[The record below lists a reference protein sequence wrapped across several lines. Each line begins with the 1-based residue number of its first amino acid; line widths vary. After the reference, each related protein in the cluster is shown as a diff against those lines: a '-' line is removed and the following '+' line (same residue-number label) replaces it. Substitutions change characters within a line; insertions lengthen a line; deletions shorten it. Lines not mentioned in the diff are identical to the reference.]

1 METIKGLIKSL
12 INGGIG
18 AIVGAAF
25 ATAFGWNEWILAVIG
40 YILGWLLLSK
50 SFWEGVRESKE
61 ELAEEDRRRRTKKKG
76 GKVMTKKG
84 VAEWVSIILCLLP
97 SPFVIMFLLI
107 VAGEIREAWHITNFL
122 AVTLCAIVGLIA
134 LLFTSWVLGKLV
146 YFIIK

>member
-1 METIKGLIKSL
+1 
-12 INGGIG
+12 
-18 AIVGAAF
+18 
-25 ATAFGWNEWILAVIG
+25 
-40 YILGWLLLSK
+40 
-50 SFWEGVRESKE
+50 
-61 ELAEEDRRRRTKKKG
+61 
-76 GKVMTKKG
+76 MTKKG

-146 YFIIK
+146 YFIIKKNNSRYSTYTVLYRSYRKFRYNCTVTAYSFPSGS

>member
-1 METIKGLIKSL
+1 
-12 INGGIG
+12 
-18 AIVGAAF
+18 
-25 ATAFGWNEWILAVIG
+25 
-40 YILGWLLLSK
+40 
-50 SFWEGVRESKE
+50 
-61 ELAEEDRRRRTKKKG
+61 
-76 GKVMTKKG
+76 MTKKG

-146 YFIIK
+146 YFIRIKLLFLITSFFIYTKGRDVLLKDLLSFQMNESIL

>member
-1 METIKGLIKSL
+1 
-12 INGGIG
+12 
-18 AIVGAAF
+18 
-25 ATAFGWNEWILAVIG
+25 
-40 YILGWLLLSK
+40 
-50 SFWEGVRESKE
+50 
-61 ELAEEDRRRRTKKKG
+61 
-76 GKVMTKKG
+76 MTKKG

-146 YFIIK
+146 YFMSK

>member
-61 ELAEEDRRRRTKKKG
+61 ELAEEDRRTKKKG

>member
-25 ATAFGWNEWILAVIG
+25 ATAFGWNEWILAIIG
-40 YILGWLLLSK
+40 YILGW
-50 SFWEGVRESKE
+50 
-61 ELAEEDRRRRTKKKG
+61 
-76 GKVMTKKG
+76 
-84 VAEWVSIILCLLP
+84 LLP

>member
-1 METIKGLIKSL
+1 MAESPPNFASIKQKEYKHQNCLIMETIKGLIKSL

-61 ELAEEDRRRRTKKKG
+61 ELAEEDRREEERKRKE
-76 GKVMTKKG
+76 GK
-84 VAEWVSIILCLLP
+84 
-97 SPFVIMFLLI
+97 
-107 VAGEIREAWHITNFL
+107 
-122 AVTLCAIVGLIA
+122 
-134 LLFTSWVLGKLV
+134 
-146 YFIIK
+146 

>member
-18 AIVGAAF
+18 AIVGAA
-25 ATAFGWNEWILAVIG
+25 LP
-40 YILGWLLLSK
+40 LLSDGTNGFLLSLAISLDGYCFLK
-50 SFWEGVRESKE
+50 VFGKASGKVKKNWRKRIE
-61 ELAEEDRRRRTKKKG
+61 EKKNEKKG

-84 VAEWVSIILCLLP
+84 VAEWVSVILCLLP

-122 AVTLCAIVGLIA
+122 AVILCAIVGLIA
-134 LLFTSWVLGKLV
+134 LLVTSWVLGKLV

>member
-1 METIKGLIKSL
+1 METIKCLIKSL

-61 ELAEEDRRRRTKKKG
+61 ELAEEDRREEERKRKE
-76 GKVMTKKG
+76 GK
-84 VAEWVSIILCLLP
+84 
-97 SPFVIMFLLI
+97 
-107 VAGEIREAWHITNFL
+107 
-122 AVTLCAIVGLIA
+122 
-134 LLFTSWVLGKLV
+134 
-146 YFIIK
+146 

>member
-61 ELAEEDRRRRTKKKG
+61 ELAEEDRREEERKRKRESDDKERCSRVGVYHTLPVAFAVRNYVSSHCGRRNT
-76 GKVMTKKG
+76 
-84 VAEWVSIILCLLP
+84 
-97 SPFVIMFLLI
+97 
-107 VAGEIREAWHITNFL
+107 
-122 AVTLCAIVGLIA
+122 
-134 LLFTSWVLGKLV
+134 
-146 YFIIK
+146 

>member
-1 METIKGLIKSL
+1 MRCRLPLAEPPPNFASIKQTEYKHENRLVMETIKGLIKSL

-61 ELAEEDRRRRTKKKG
+61 ELAEEDRREEERKRKE
-76 GKVMTKKG
+76 GK
-84 VAEWVSIILCLLP
+84 
-97 SPFVIMFLLI
+97 
-107 VAGEIREAWHITNFL
+107 
-122 AVTLCAIVGLIA
+122 
-134 LLFTSWVLGKLV
+134 
-146 YFIIK
+146 